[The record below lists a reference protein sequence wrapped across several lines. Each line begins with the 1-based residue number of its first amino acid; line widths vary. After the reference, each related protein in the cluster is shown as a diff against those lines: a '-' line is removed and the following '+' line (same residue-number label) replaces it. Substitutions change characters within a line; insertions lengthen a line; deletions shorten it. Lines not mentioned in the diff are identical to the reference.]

1 MVNTFTVRCLCV
13 VSCTHLPLL
22 FYECNCRH
30 RSSSDV
36 LWFHLLLQAMFEL
49 VTSEASYYKS
59 LEILETHFL
68 RNPVLVN
75 TLSQSDMHFL
85 FSNIEEVM
93 KASERWDAFLVCV
106 LAGQRLIQTLTC
118 VYVMVLC
125 WFCFS
130 RFLMDLEHRIEESIL
145 ISDVCDIVYHHA
157 VEHFSV
163 FIKYVINQ
171 VYQEKN
177 YRRILWVAIFFSS
190 NWCTVHQQ
198 QFQVIRAANVH
209 CLGARS
215 PCDFKVDL
223 WK

>member
-1 MVNTFTVRCLCV
+1 
-13 VSCTHLPLL
+13 
-22 FYECNCRH
+22 
-30 RSSSDV
+30 
-36 LWFHLLLQAMFEL
+36 MFEL

-68 RNPVLVN
+68 RNPILIN

-93 KASERWDAFLVCV
+93 KASERYDKV
-106 LAGQRLIQTLTC
+106 LANTNVIGIDIIQSNLQAFASWPWL
-118 VYVMVLC
+118 MVTFLLC
-125 WFCFS
+125 FNIF
-130 RFLMDLEHRIEESIL
+130 RFLMDLEHRIEKSIL

-177 YRRILWVAIFFSS
+177 YRRIL
-190 NWCTVHQQ
+190 
-198 QFQVIRAANVH
+198 
-209 CLGARS
+209 
-215 PCDFKVDL
+215 
-223 WK
+223 

>member
-1 MVNTFTVRCLCV
+1 VLYQEYRDTSKQQEIEQRRQRENLSPSVTEGTVVADSGVMSPPVLQLQLRNSARSLSLWQNLEAV
-13 VSCTHLPLL
+13 QASGLLTQLPQR
-22 FYECNCRH
+22 E
-30 RSSSDV
+30 V
-36 LWFHLLLQAMFEL
+36 IMQEAMFEL

-68 RNPVLVN
+68 RNPVLIN

-93 KASERWDAFLVCV
+93 KASER
-106 LAGQRLIQTLTC
+106 
-118 VYVMVLC
+118 
-125 WFCFS
+125 
-130 RFLMDLEHRIEESIL
+130 FLMDLEHRIEKSIL

-177 YRRILWVAIFFSS
+177 YRRI
-190 NWCTVHQQ
+190 
-198 QFQVIRAANVH
+198 
-209 CLGARS
+209 
-215 PCDFKVDL
+215 
-223 WK
+223 